1 MLSDSL
7 SSYLKA
13 LEIDPMNE
21 YALSNAGVI
30 YLKRLDYDN
39 CLKYT

>member
-7 SSYLKA
+7 ASYLKA
-13 LEIDPMNE
+13 IEVDPMNE

-30 YLKRLDYDN
+30 YLKRQDYEN
-39 CLKYT
+39 CLLYT